1 MLRRLLGEPSAEQSE
16 QFRKIFHLID
26 RYCGQLRAS
35 IPDGMEEHASIYRLE
50 AWARGFKDSLNE
62 LEQSQYAAAW
72 FSKRVHKQF
81 EEEMDAGELADY
93 RLHVY
98 FYKNAIVRVFS
109 ILDKLG
115 YFMNELYMLR
125 TERVKPRY
133 SFFTVLRQM
142 RTEPSVQDLYDRL
155 QKIKA
160 AYQEPLNVLRK
171 KRNLEI
177 HYVNVEML
185 DDLHQTKKHFTKLNG
200 IEDLEQ
206 SMAVLAQG
214 CEMVY
219 QTMTTIFEVS
229 YQRIAHSGMSS

>member
-1 MLRRLLGEPSAEQSE
+1 MLRRLLGVPGAEQSE
-16 QFRKIFHLID
+16 QVRKIIRLIEG
-26 RYCGQLRAS
+26 YCGELRAS
-35 IPDGMEEHASIYRLE
+35 TPDGMEEHASIYRLE
-50 AWARGFKDSLNE
+50 AWASGFKDSLNE

-81 EEEMDAGELADY
+81 EEEMDADELADY
-93 RLHVY
+93 RSHVY

-142 RTEPSVQDLYDRL
+142 RTEPSVQELYDRL
-155 QKIKA
+155 QKIKV
-160 AYQEPLNVLRK
+160 AYQEPLNVLRR

-185 DDLHQTKKHFTKLNG
+185 NDLHQTKKHFTKLNG

-219 QTMTTIFEVS
+219 QTMTTIFDVA
-229 YQRIAHSGMSS
+229 YQRIARPGMDS